1 MIFKM
6 ITSIYNLKCSLKIL
20 GNKFANELSIASKN
34 VVKTSLKIN
43 KFKYLVKLLERNNLN
58 DYKFILNNNTFNEDN
73 QTVLKHIKVFPDNST
88 STFYGKWIGS
98 FSSNNNLYALATYP
112 SSDFFNIDV
121 PGNTLFDR
129 LALYKLNGT
138 NWELVDVTNQIV
150 TFTTLS
156 SISLIFD
163 NNYIFVKTNN
173 ILIKIEF
180 NTFDVIST
188 NLNNTSGNYYTLN
201 SVFCLSENNKEI
213 YVKDDN
219 TKFLLVYDYDLLLFK
234 RSINLTDYSYKK
246 IIYSKFDNSL
256 YFLLGTIIYKYD
268 LTTNQE
274 SVFKTTVNNFI
285 DLIDGLDKVVVLETK
300 LNTNECESEVFDKI
314 IISFYNKCNQELF
327 KDIDTTDYYYSEV
340 INKVLFFKIDYDK
353 NVILLYNTSVDL
365 LGNKLSFKLI
375 DLNNNKIVFKKKY
388 VYNAFLASG
397 SVDMIINEYQNFNNN
412 KIVCL
417 NGTGGGGLVVNT
429 YSQIISYKLKNC
441 FCKTLTDN
449 ELDKILKF
457 SKKVIDN

>member
-1 MIFKM
+1 MV
-6 ITSIYNLKCSLKIL
+6 TSIYNLKCSLKTL
-20 GNKFANELSIASKN
+20 GNKFANELAVASKN

-43 KFKYLVKLLERNNLN
+43 KFKYLVKLLERNNLS

-73 QTVLKHIKVFPDNST
+73 QTVLKHIKTFPDNST
-88 STFYGKWIGS
+88 AIFYGKWIGS
-98 FSSNNNLYALATYP
+98 FSNNNNLYALATYP
-112 SSDFFNIDV
+112 SFDFFNVNV

-138 NWELVDVTNQIV
+138 NWELVDVTNQII

-156 SISLIFD
+156 SISLIF
-163 NNYIFVKTNN
+163 NNGYIFVKTNN

-180 NTFDVIST
+180 NSFDVIST